1 MQEIFIHKQG
11 KDKKIM
17 LVQDGHLREY
27 YEENED
33 KIRLEGN
40 IYLGKVKD
48 VLPGMQAAFVDIG
61 EEKNSYIHISDILPK
76 MSESTGNKEED
87 FSKYPIKEYIKQ
99 NDNILVQVKKDE
111 NNHKGARI
119 TTHIHISGKFVV
131 LMTECKFITVS
142 QKIEKEEER
151 ERLKGILENI
161 LANEPTKY
169 GFIIRTAAL
178 GKDEELIKKDVEQL
192 IKKWNRIKEQASKL
206 QKQKAPIVILKKNSI
221 VEKII
226 IDLAEK
232 DLNKIWVN
240 DKNLKISIEN
250 IIKEQEIQKEISVEL
265 QENNLLKVYDLEEQI
280 EKSKNRKIWLK
291 CGGFITIDK
300 TEALTAIDVN
310 SGKYTGS
317 KANKELEKT
326 VLKVNEE
333 ATVEIAKQLR
343 LKDIG
348 GIIIIDYIDMQEKE
362 HKERIIKLL
371 QENLK
376 KDRAKTQIMEF
387 TQLNLL
393 EMTRKQMFMN

>member
-1 MQEIFIHKQG
+1 MNEIIINYNNQKKDVIVLENGKIVEKYQENDNNKTI
-11 KDKKIM
+11 
-17 LVQDGHLREY
+17 
-27 YEENED
+27 
-33 KIRLEGN
+33 EGN
-40 IYLGKVKD
+40 IYLGKVIN
-48 VLPGMQAAFVDIG
+48 VLPGMGAAFVDIG
-61 EEKNSYIHISDILPK
+61 EEKNAFLHIKDVLPK
-76 MSESTGNKEED
+76 ASEITGNKNEKINKND
-87 FSKYPIKEYIKQ
+87 IKKYVRADMPM
-99 NDNILVQVKKDE
+99 VGQVKKDKNE
-111 NNHKGARI
+111 TKGARI
-119 TTHIHISGKFVV
+119 STELNIAGKYVALV
-131 LMTECKFITVS
+131 PNSKFITIS
-142 QKIEKEEER
+142 SKINDESEIK
-151 ERLKGILENI
+151 RLKEIVKNNSSEND
-161 LANEPTKY
+161 
-169 GFIIRTAAL
+169 GFIIRTAA
-178 GKDEELIKKDVEQL
+178 KNKSDEEIINDIKNVEKTYKEIIEKAEKLKKEKDIIPKKIYDVGGIVNKVLLGFTDNIDKIVVNEKDVYNFIINEYENLKEKTELKENENLISGNIFAQL
-192 IKKWNRIKEQASKL
+192 
-206 QKQKAPIVILKKNSI
+206 
-221 VEKII
+221 EKI
-226 IDLAEK
+226 
-232 DLNKIWVN
+232 
-240 DKNLKISIEN
+240 
-250 IIKEQEIQKEISVEL
+250 
-265 QENNLLKVYDLEEQI
+265 
-280 EKSKNRKIWLK
+280 KNRKIWLN